1 MVLDWRL
8 RLALIVG
15 GVVLVCVTLAGAAWG
30 DLDLETAMQSLT
42 ALGALLAGVG
52 IAGGKGGAAA
62 ALVIVAVSGLG
73 GCGAACQTERT
84 VVDALGAGITAADG
98 VVGEQGGEEYDLA
111 RTITLGA
118 HQLGEAAVD
127 ACELLRDGVGWQ
139 AWVSLALEAT
149 MSLAATI
156 DGAGPADIAGP
167 VPLELTTAIEL
178 LEIEARQ

>member
-8 RLALIVG
+8 RFALIVG
-15 GVVLVCVTLAGAAWG
+15 GVVLVGVTLAGAAWG
-30 DLDLETAMQSLT
+30 DLDLEAAMQALT

-52 IAGGKGGAAA
+52 IAGGRGAAA
-62 ALVIVAVSGLG
+62 VVLVAAIGAS

-98 VVGEQGGEEYDLA
+98 VVGDQGGEEYDLA

-118 HQLGEAAVD
+118 HQLGDAAVD
-127 ACELLRDGVGWQ
+127 ACELVRDGAGWQ
-139 AWVSLALEAT
+139 AWVSLALEAA

-156 DGAGPADIAGP
+156 DGAGPADVAGP
-167 VPLELTTAIEL
+167 VPTELATAIEL